1 MVDRRCLSAV
11 SAARIFRLIVV
22 ISGIMTADGV
32 SKGLAHFGP
41 GLLPSDR
48 YCPFHIFPMHENA
61 LHETILLVLGLLFAM
76 LLLVMLSQKLRI
88 SYPIFLVLAGLGLGF
103 VPGLP
108 PITINPDLI
117 FLIFLPPL
125 LYQAAWETSWQD
137 FWRWKRPIALLA
149 FGLVFFTSTI
159 VAYLSQAMIPG
170 FTLSLGFLL
179 GGIISPPDAVAATSV
194 LKGVKVPRRVTSI
207 LEGESLINDASSLI
221 VFRFALAAVVSG
233 TFVWQQA
240 ATSFV
245 LASAMGL
252 AIGLAVAYGFYL
264 LHRYLPT
271 TPSINTVLTFLAPYV
286 MYLLAEEFHFSGVLA
301 VVSGGLLLSQK
312 SHRVFDANT
321 RLQANSVW
329 ASVGFVLNGL
339 VFILIGLELPVAVQ
353 GLGTYS
359 LWQAI
364 SYGLVISLIVI
375 LIRLLW
381 MYPAAFLPR
390 WLFRSIRESEPSPG
404 WQGPLIIGWAGMRGV
419 VSLASALSVPL
430 LLSNGAAFPQRNL
443 ILFITFVVILVTLVF
458 QGLSLPALIRLAGVT
473 ESEERTPPE
482 AQEAGIRLRL
492 RRVALA
498 HLAENY
504 EADMRENELIAAL
517 QHRMQ
522 AEAQRTGNLLEAL
535 DYDETKRLAL
545 QRYHH
550 VLLAVLHV
558 QREELL
564 VLRREDVFDEEML
577 RHQEAQLDLDEA
589 KISHMPH

>member
-1 MVDRRCLSAV
+1 
-11 SAARIFRLIVV
+11 
-22 ISGIMTADGV
+22 
-32 SKGLAHFGP
+32 
-41 GLLPSDR
+41 
-48 YCPFHIFPMHENA
+48 MHENT
-61 LHETILLVLGLLFAM
+61 LHGNILLVLGLLFAM
-76 LLLVMLSQKLRI
+76 LLLVMLGQKLRI
-88 SYPIFLVLAGLGLGF
+88 SYPIFLVLAGLALSF

-125 LYQAAWETSWQD
+125 LYQAAWDTSWQD
-137 FWRWKRPIALLA
+137 FWRWKRPIGLLA
-149 FGLVFFTSTI
+149 FGLVFFTSTL
-159 VAYLSQAMIPG
+159 VAYVSRAMIPG
-170 FTLSLGFLL
+170 FTLALGFLL

-194 LKGVKVPRRVTSI
+194 LRGVKVPRRVTSI

-233 TFVWQQA
+233 TFTWHAA
-240 ATSFV
+240 ATSFLLV
-245 LASAMGL
+245 SAMGL
-252 AIGLAVAYGFYL
+252 VVGLGVAYGFYL
-264 LHRYLPT
+264 IHRFLPT

-301 VVSGGLLLSQK
+301 VVSGGLLLSHL
-312 SHRVFDANT
+312 SHRVFDADT
-321 RLQANSVW
+321 RLQAISVW
-329 ASVGFVLNGL
+329 TSVGFALNGL

-359 LWQAI
+359 LRQAI
-364 SYGLVISLIVI
+364 TYGLVISALVI

-381 MYPAAFLPR
+381 MFPAAFVPR
-390 WLFRSIRESEPSPG
+390 WLSRRIRTTETSPG
-404 WQGPLIIGWAGMRGV
+404 WQGPVIIGWAGMRGV

-430 LLSNGAAFPQRNL
+430 LLENGQAFPQRNL

-458 QGLSLPALIRLAGVT
+458 QGLTLPALIRLTGIAGL
-473 ESEERTPPE
+473 EERMPAE
-482 AQEAGIRLRL
+482 EQEAGIRLRL

-498 HLAENY
+498 HLAQEY
-504 EADMRENELIAAL
+504 AADIETNELISAL

-535 DYDETKRLAL
+535 DYDESKRRAL
-545 QRYHH
+545 QRYHQ
-550 VLLAVLHV
+550 VLLDVLHV
-558 QREELL
+558 QREELF
-564 VLRREDVFDEEML
+564 VLRREDVFEEEML

>member
-1 MVDRRCLSAV
+1 MPQTD
-11 SAARIFRLIVV
+11 
-22 ISGIMTADGV
+22 
-32 SKGLAHFGP
+32 
-41 GLLPSDR
+41 
-48 YCPFHIFPMHENA
+48 
-61 LHETILLVLGLLFAM
+61 LHGTILLVLGLLFAM

-88 SYPIFLVLAGLGLGF
+88 SYPIFLVLAGLALSF

-108 PITINPDLI
+108 LIVIDPNLI

-125 LYQAAWETSWQD
+125 LYQAAWDTSWQD
-137 FWRWKRPIALLA
+137 FWRWKRAITLLA
-149 FGLVFFTSTI
+149 FGLVFFTATI
-159 VAYLSQAMIPG
+159 VAYVSQAMIPG
-170 FTLSLGFLL
+170 FTLALGFLL

-233 TFVWQQA
+233 TFSWHQA
-240 ATSFV
+240 ITSFL
-245 LASAMGL
+245 LASGMGL
-252 AIGLAVAYGFYL
+252 CIGLAVGYGFYL
-264 LHRYLPT
+264 IHKYLPT

-301 VVSGGLLLSQK
+301 VVSGGLMLSYH
-312 SHRVFDANT
+312 SHRVFDADT

-329 ASVGFVLNGL
+329 SSVGFALNGL

-353 GLGTYS
+353 GLGNYS
-359 LWQAI
+359 LQQAI
-364 SYGLVISLIVI
+364 TYGLIISVIVI

-381 MYPAAFLPR
+381 MYPAAFVPR
-390 WLFRSIRESEPSPG
+390 WLFRSIRTREASPG

-430 LLSNGAAFPQRNL
+430 LLTNGEAFPQRNL

-458 QGLSLPALIRLAGVT
+458 QGLTLPAVIRFTGVA
-473 ESEERTPPE
+473 SQEERMPTD

-492 RRVALA
+492 RHVALA
-498 HLAENY
+498 HLSQHYPEDIRN
-504 EADMRENELIAAL
+504 NELISAL

-535 DYDETKRLAL
+535 DYDDTKRQAL
-545 QRYHH
+545 QRYHQ
-550 VLLAVLHV
+550 VLLDVLQV
-558 QREELL
+558 QREELF
-564 VLRREDVFDEEML
+564 VLRREDEFEEEML